1 MGVKLLSVEEVNAIY
16 DQGKGPTV
24 SFVMSLQDQ
33 LVELIQRVNTLE
45 ARVNQ
50 NSQNSSK
57 PPWPSPSNGPRGL
70 EGPLSSDG
78 YRKPAPKSSRE
89 KTGLKP
95 GGQVSHGP

>member
-1 MGVKLLSVEEVNAIY
+1 MGVKLLSAEEISAIY

-24 SFVMSLQDQ
+24 AVVMSLQDQ

-57 PPWPSPSNGPRGL
+57 PP
-70 EGPLSSDG
+70 SSDG

-95 GGQVSHGP
+95 GGQVGHGP